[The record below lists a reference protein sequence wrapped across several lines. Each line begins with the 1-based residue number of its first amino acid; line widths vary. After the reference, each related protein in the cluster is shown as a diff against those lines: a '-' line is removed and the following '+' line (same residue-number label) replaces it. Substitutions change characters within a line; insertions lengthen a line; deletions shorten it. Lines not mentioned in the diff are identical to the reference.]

1 MDILKHNEIAWD
13 KQSSDAQSPW
23 VQPVPPAEIDAARQ
37 GNWQVILTPT
47 KPVPEHWF
55 GDIRDKDVLG
65 LASGGGQQVPIFAA
79 ARARVQASTIR
90 PNNLQKTGSWPS
102 GRT

>member
-47 KPVPEHWF
+47 KPVP
-55 GDIRDKDVLG
+55 
-65 LASGGGQQVPIFAA
+65 
-79 ARARVQASTIR
+79 
-90 PNNLQKTGSWPS
+90 
-102 GRT
+102 